1 MKNNLNLMMH
11 AVCQASWNL
20 SGHQKR
26 AKMPNSNWY
35 FIQKRELLKVL
46 EKSFSYALYMS
57 SLISPGFSDKL
68 KFSFSEWRGHVLL
81 RSVNGFFHAKF
92 KTKLIM
98 YLPRSANP
106 KHYEKYSTE
115 NLLAIWLLSTRLIDS
130 RKDTHL
136 AWSLFPVLYKA
147 SNRFVT
153 S

>member
-1 MKNNLNLMMH
+1 MKNNLKFMMH
-11 AVCQASWNL
+11 AVYQASWNL
-20 SGHQKR
+20 SGHQQR

-35 FIQKRELLKVL
+35 FIQKRELPKVL
-46 EKSFSYALYMS
+46 EKSFSYALYVFAH
-57 SLISPGFSDKL
+57 PGFSDKL

-98 YLPRSANP
+98 YLPLSENP
-106 KHYEKYSTE
+106 EHYEKYSTE
-115 NLLAIWLLSTRLIDS
+115 NLLAIWLLSTRLVDS
-130 RKDTHL
+130 RKVTHL